1 MALLHVDDS
10 SSLREKIGESEQVMG
25 RERRATNDVTHV
37 RFEYTVVRK
46 YNTFWIVKEDG
57 PVFEVEG

>member
-1 MALLHVDDS
+1 
-10 SSLREKIGESEQVMG
+10 MG

-46 YNTFWIVKEDG
+46 YNMFWIVKEDG